1 MEQPDASAGGWAK
14 VYGIGWVW
22 HLQGKQ
28 DRDRDSMDRGVRR
41 VVMRYTDGSS
51 LAIEPERAGGGL
63 LSDAVEIVDLFDKG
77 SASLEFGSVNEQGQ
91 SDWRKH

>member
-1 MEQPDASAGGWAK
+1 
-14 VYGIGWVW
+14 
-22 HLQGKQ
+22 
-28 DRDRDSMDRGVRR
+28 MDRGVRR

-91 SDWRKH
+91 SDWRKLNASANRAAGAFPGKVEPSREALC